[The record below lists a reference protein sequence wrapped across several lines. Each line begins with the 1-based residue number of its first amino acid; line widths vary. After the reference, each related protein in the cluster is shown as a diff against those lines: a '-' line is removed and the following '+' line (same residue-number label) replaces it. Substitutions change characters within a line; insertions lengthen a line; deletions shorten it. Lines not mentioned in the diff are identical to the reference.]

1 MYTIMGV
8 TGKVGGA
15 TARTLLAEGK
25 RPRVVVRDRAK
36 GERWAAQGCEVAI
49 ADLDNAEMLAK
60 AFADAEAAFVMLP
73 PLFDPS
79 PDWREARAMIE
90 TLRAALTRGAPKRVV
105 ALSTIGANAER
116 PNLLSQLG
124 LLERALSTLA
134 MPVTFL
140 RAAWFMENAAFDL
153 ASARDRGVIE
163 SYLQPLDRAVP
174 MIATADIGT
183 AIAGLLRREGSGT
196 RVVEIESAERVSPM
210 AIAAAFSKALGKPVT
225 AEAVPREQW
234 EAIFRA
240 QGMRNP
246 LPRMQMI
253 DGFNEG
259 WIEFADKG
267 AHARKGSVSIE
278 SAIAALV
285 KVPAGESR

>member
-1 MYTIMGV
+1 MYTVMGV

-15 TARTLLAEGK
+15 TARALLAEGK
-25 RPRVVVRDRAK
+25 RPRVVVRDRTK
-36 GERWAAQGCEVAI
+36 GESWAAQGCEVAI
-49 ADLDNAEMLAK
+49 ADLDDAETMAR
-60 AFADAEAAFVMLP
+60 AFETAEAAFVMLP

-79 PDWREARAMIE
+79 PDWREARAMID
-90 TLRAALTRGAPKRVV
+90 TLRTALTRGAPKRVV
-105 ALSTIGANAER
+105 ALSTIGADAGR

-153 ASARDRGVIE
+153 ASARDHGVIA

-174 MIATADIGT
+174 MVATADIGN
-183 AIAGLLRREGSGT
+183 AIADLLQRDWNGT
-196 RVVEIESAERVSPM
+196 RIVELESAARVSPA
-210 AIAAAFSKALGKPVT
+210 AIAAAFSTALGKPVK
-225 AEAVPREQW
+225 AEAVPREKW
-234 EAIFRA
+234 EAIFRE

-259 WIEFADKG
+259 WIDFADKG
-267 AHARKGSVSIE
+267 ANARKGSVSID
-278 SAIAALV
+278 SMIAALV
-285 KVPAGESR
+285 QGTAA

>member
-15 TARTLLAEGK
+15 TARALLAQGK
-25 RPRVVVRDRAK
+25 RPRVVVRDRTK
-36 GERWAAQGCEVAI
+36 GASWAALGCEVAI
-49 ADLDNAEMLAK
+49 ADLDDAEALGH
-60 AFADAEAAFVMLP
+60 AFAGVEAAFVMLP

-79 PDWREARAMIE
+79 PDWREAKAMID

-105 ALSTIGANAER
+105 ALSTIGADVER

-153 ASARDRGVIE
+153 ASARDQGVIR

-174 MIATADIGT
+174 MVATADIGST
-183 AIAGLLRREGSGT
+183 IADLLQQEGSGV
-196 RVVEIESAERVSPM
+196 RVVELESAERVSPI
-210 AIAAAFSKALGKPVT
+210 AIAAAFSKALGKPVK

-246 LPRMQMI
+246 LPRTQMI

-259 WIEFADKG
+259 WIDFADKG
-267 AHARKGSVSIE
+267 ANARKGSVSIDT
-278 SAIAALV
+278 AIAALV
-285 KVPAGESR
+285 KGNTVA

>member
-1 MYTIMGV
+1 MYTLMGV

-15 TARTLLAEGK
+15 TARALLAEGK
-25 RPRVVVRDRAK
+25 RPRVIVRDRAK
-36 GERWAAQGCEVAI
+36 GESWAAQGCEIAI
-49 ADLDNAEMLAK
+49 ADLGDANALGR
-60 AFADAEAAFVMLP
+60 AFEGAEAAFVMLP

-79 PDWREARAMIE
+79 PDWREAKAMIA

-105 ALSTIGANAER
+105 ALSTIGADAER

-124 LLERALSTLA
+124 LLERALSTIA
-134 MPVTFL
+134 MPVAFL

-153 ASARDRGVIE
+153 ASARDRGVIT

-174 MIATADIGT
+174 MIATADIGNT
-183 AIAGLLRREGSGT
+183 IADLLQQQWSDT
-196 RVVEIESAERVSPM
+196 RIVELEAAERVSPA
-210 AIAAAFSKALGKPVT
+210 AIAAAFSKALGKPVR

-234 EAIFRA
+234 ETIFRE

-259 WIEFADKG
+259 WIDFADKG
-267 AHARKGSVSIE
+267 ANARKGAVSID
-278 SAIAALV
+278 SVIAALV
-285 KVPAGESR
+285 KGNTSA